1 MEAPGRERPVA
12 ERPAHALIPATA
24 GIGLR
29 PPHHEELVRSRPA
42 AGWIEVHS
50 ESYFADGG
58 TQLERLLRARSL
70 YPLSLHGV
78 GMSLGSSDAFD
89 VEHARKLA
97 RLVGWSEPAFVSE
110 HLCWGSVGGV
120 HFNDLLPLPLTEE
133 ALEHMIARVEQLQ
146 DHLGRSILIENVSS
160 YLQFTQSRIPE
171 WEFLAALSA
180 RSGCGLLIDV
190 NNVYVSACNHGF
202 DARNYLSA
210 LPRHRVQEV
219 HLAGHTR
226 NHHEDREILIDTH
239 SAPVCDAVW
248 ELYDFALQCFGP
260 VPTLIEWDTDLPGLE
275 VLLAEAAE
283 ANRRL
288 NRVHAL
294 AA

>member
-1 MEAPGRERPVA
+1 MDAPCVERTA
-12 ERPAHALIPATA
+12 PAPIPAIA

-29 PPHHEELVRSRPA
+29 AAHQEQLARERPTV
-42 AGWIEVHS
+42 GWVEVHS
-50 ESYFADGG
+50 ENYFADGG
-58 TQLERLLRARSL
+58 KQIERLLSVRSH

-78 GMSLGSSDAFD
+78 GMSLGSTDAFD
-89 VEHARKLA
+89 VEHARKLE
-97 RLVGWSEPAFVSE
+97 RLIDWSEPAFVSE
-110 HLCWGSVGGV
+110 HLSWGSVGGV

-133 ALEHMIARVEQLQ
+133 ALEHMIARVGELQ
-146 DHLGRSILIENVSS
+146 DYLGRSILIENVSS
-160 YLQFTQSRIPE
+160 YLQFTQSQMPE
-171 WEFLAALSA
+171 WEFLSGLSA
-180 RSGCGLLIDV
+180 RSGCGLLLDV

-202 DARNYLSA
+202 DARRYLSA
-210 LPRHRVQEV
+210 LPRHRVQEL

-226 NHHEDREILIDTH
+226 NRHEDREILIDSH
-239 SAPVCDAVW
+239 DAPVCEAVW
-248 ELYDFALQCFGP
+248 ELYDFALECFGP
-260 VPTLIEWDTDLPGLE
+260 VPTLIEWDTDLPALG

>member
-1 MEAPGRERPVA
+1 MESPVP
-12 ERPAHALIPATA
+12 ERPAPAPLPAIA

-29 PPHHEELVRSRPA
+29 APHQEELARDRPA

-50 ESYFADGG
+50 ENYFAGGG
-58 TQLERLLRARSL
+58 TQIERLLSARSL

-78 GMSLGSSDAFD
+78 GMSLGSTDAFD
-89 VEHARKLA
+89 VEHARKLE
-97 RLVGWSEPAFVSE
+97 RLVDLSEPAFVSE

-133 ALEHMIARVEQLQ
+133 ALEHMIVRVGQLQ
-146 DHLGRSILIENVSS
+146 EFLGRSILVENVSS
-160 YLQFTQSRIPE
+160 YLQFRHSQIPE
-171 WEFLAALSA
+171 WEFLTALSA

-202 DARNYLSA
+202 DARRYLSA
-210 LPRHRVQEV
+210 LPRHRVHEL
-219 HLAGHTR
+219 HLAGHAR
-226 NHHEDREILIDTH
+226 NRYEDREVLIDTH
-239 SAPVCDAVW
+239 SAPVCEAVW
-248 ELYDFALQCFGP
+248 ELYDFALECFGA
-260 VPTLIEWDTDLPGLE
+260 VPTLIEWDADLPALE

-283 ANRRL
+283 ATRRL